1 MKVAQD
7 FTDFYRQRQQHQQ
20 ETSQDLLV
28 LTSDG
33 KGIVMHPEDLRA
45 ATAKAAQASGQQT
58 KTRLSPGEKQQ
69 RKRMAT
75 VASVYSTPRFER
87 TAEAIMGN
95 EREPPKRPAI
105 LNKRVWASVRLDA
118 KTVIGNA
125 FEEGSK
131 REPCA
136 SYREQRVWSPLG
148 SVAVPR

>member
-28 LTSDG
+28 LT
-33 KGIVMHPEDLRA
+33 
-45 ATAKAAQASGQQT
+45 
-58 KTRLSPGEKQQ
+58 
-69 RKRMAT
+69 T

-87 TAEAIMGN
+87 AAEAIMGN

-118 KTVIGNA
+118 KTLIGNA

-136 SYREQRVWSPLG
+136 SYREQRVRSPLG